1 MDNPKYFAT
10 GAIRV
15 RYLGPTDYRWSRLV
29 AEDHT
34 PEGMERRRVVVDY
47 PSDKPEGAPAYA
59 VAAQAWVDK
68 FIPARYAPEL
78 RREAYAFGGAYFFS
92 WKLGS

>member
-1 MDNPKYFAT
+1 METPQYTAT

-15 RYLGPTDYRWSRLV
+15 RYLGPTDYKGARLV
-29 AEDHT
+29 AEDHA
-34 PEGMERRRVVVDY
+34 PEGMERHRVIIDY
-47 PSDKPEGAPAYA
+47 PRNKPEGAPAFA
-59 VAAQAWVDK
+59 VAAQAFVDK